1 MGRWLKT
8 RSGDAGGR
16 GSLSV
21 EGLKAADLVDAMGRL
36 HRHRCHI
43 LDLVSP
49 TPGRVLFGPAVTISY
64 FPSCSASLDPERYNL
79 QNLFYEAVG
88 DEPEGKV
95 LVLASNGYTDA
106 SMGGGTKLSRL
117 QNHRCAGVL
126 TDGRLRDFDE
136 LSTYDFAAYCS
147 GEATKWGGGEVTP
160 FQANLPVVVSGVGVV
175 PGQYVF
181 ADSSGAVVIPDG
193 QSGGSDRRGPRGR
206 GRRRRVSI
214 GDPTGAT
221 ARPRA
226 LRANRSWYPI
236 GTDCYVRRVQNIR
249 GRGRCGRHVAEERA
263 LPGSELACYA
273 GSRRHTPSLTRISVR
288 ATSGSMGSSRGA
300 GNRAHSSGV
309 MQPHS

>member
-1 MGRWLKT
+1 MARWLKA
-8 RSGDAGGR
+8 RSRDADR
-16 GSLSV
+16 RDNLSV
-21 EGLKAADLVDAMGRL
+21 EGLQAADLVDAMGRL

-64 FPSCSASLDPERYNL
+64 FPSCSAALDPDRYNL

-95 LVLASNGYTDA
+95 VVLASNGYTDA

-117 QNHRCAGVL
+117 QHHRCAGVL

-160 FQANLPVVVSGVGVV
+160 FQANVPVVVSGVGVM

-181 ADSSGAVVIPDG
+181 ADSSGAMVIPDG
-193 QSGGSDRRGPRGR
+193 QVEQVIAGAHAVEAEDDEYRSQIGQERLQDRAP
-206 GRRRRVSI
+206 
-214 GDPTGAT
+214 
-221 ARPRA
+221 
-226 LRANRSWYPI
+226 
-236 GTDCYVRRVQNIR
+236 
-249 GRGRCGRHVAEERA
+249 
-263 LPGSELACYA
+263 
-273 GSRRHTPSLTRISVR
+273 
-288 ATSGSMGSSRGA
+288 
-300 GNRAHSSGV
+300 
-309 MQPHS
+309 